1 MPLIRSRVREGMAEL
16 ATQMDALAGDRVSR
30 KFRFDEEGGH
40 NSCANV

>member
-1 MPLIRSRVREGMAEL
+1 MAEL
-16 ATQMDALAGDRVSR
+16 ATQMDVLAGDRVSR

>member
-1 MPLIRSRVREGMAEL
+1 V
-16 ATQMDALAGDRVSR
+16 LAGDRVSR

>member
-1 MPLIRSRVREGMAEL
+1 MIRTWIREGTAEL
-16 ATQMDALAGDRVSR
+16 ATQMDVLAGDRVSR